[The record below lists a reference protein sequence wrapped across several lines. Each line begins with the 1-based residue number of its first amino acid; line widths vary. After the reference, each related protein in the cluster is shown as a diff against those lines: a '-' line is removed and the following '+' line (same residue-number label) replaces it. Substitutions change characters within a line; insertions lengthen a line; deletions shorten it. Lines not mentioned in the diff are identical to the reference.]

1 MEERKMS
8 KNNKNK
14 KKQTREPEVFMQIT
28 SDKTSEKFM
37 LKVPSHYKDVLN
49 GLMADTACK
58 DYHNSQEMLQFFC
71 ELFTELD
78 HKKRS
83 DFEVLLNS
91 KVAKTETISDLVK
104 LVLRRNRYYILR
116 NVDTLEKLGCF
127 HIKASRINNQ
137 DDWIAHSSFD
147 NAKIVGEHIKRE
159 ECGKF
164 FRGHYVGVYS
174 CFKSDD

>member
-1 MEERKMS
+1 MS
-8 KNNKNK
+8 KNNKNNK
-14 KKQTREPEVFMQIT
+14 KDNKQEVFMQIS
-28 SDKTSEKFM
+28 SDKTDDKIM
-37 LKVPSHYKDVLN
+37 LKVPSHYKDILN
-49 GLMADTACK
+49 RLMADTDCK
-58 DYHNSQEMLQFFC
+58 DYHNSGDMLQFFC

-91 KVAKTETISDLVK
+91 KVAKSETISDLVK
-104 LVLRRNRYYILR
+104 LVLQRNRYYILR